1 MNEMTRR
8 HFLERSSHG
17 LGSVALASLL
27 NQSLLA
33 ERSRTLPGKAKRI
46 IYLFQSGG
54 PPQMDLFDPKP
65 QL

>member
-46 IYLFQSGG
+46 I
-54 PPQMDLFDPKP
+54 
-65 QL
+65 